1 MGGPLH
7 ACKPTLTEWCDGRQT
22 HTQCHWCDWM
32 GGFDWRAK
40 PVKQLR
46 IILGVRE
53 AHKEETLYGNT
64 HQRGVH
70 SDRRTRIHRQNGRES
85 IKHINT
91 HQDDDYSIK
100 FNQSYSIQQLGTV
113 SLSPTITCIM
123 LRTGQD
129 LINDTDQAI
138 TTGSVSQTEPT
149 SPFILRIWSEY
160 RSSSIEGD
168 KSTKLTTRRQ

>member
-1 MGGPLH
+1 MGGSLH
-7 ACKPTLTEWCDGRQT
+7 ACKLTPAEWCDGRQT

-32 GGFDWRAK
+32 GVFDWRAK

-53 AHKEETLYGNT
+53 AHKEETLYGEFSST
-64 HQRGVH
+64 RDH
-70 SDRRTRIHRQNGRES
+70 RTRIHHQNGRES

-100 FNQSYSIQQLGTV
+100 FNQSHSIQLLGTV
-113 SLSPTITCIM
+113 SLSPSIHPTCIM

-129 LINDTDQAI
+129 LINDTDQAK
-138 TTGSVSQTEPT
+138 TTGSVSQTDPT
-149 SPFILRIWSEY
+149 SPFILQTGTEY
-160 RSSSIEGD
+160 RPSSVGRD